1 MGQRIY
7 LDYCATTP
15 VHPAVRK
22 AMLAALESDFGNP
35 SSMHS
40 VGMEAAA
47 LVRQA
52 RQDVGSSLGCSPE
65 EVCFTSG
72 ATEADNLALLGT
84 LRRFAAG
91 KAHLIV
97 SAIEHHAVLHAA
109 QKLEQEGYAVT
120 YLPVDSQGLVDLQAV
135 ERAIRDDTK
144 LISIMLVNNEV
155 GSIQPIAEIGRIA
168 RAHSILLHT
177 DAVQALGF
185 MDVHVENLGVDM
197 LSLSAHKIYGP
208 KGIGALYVRNGLE
221 LVPLAFGGTQENTLR
236 PGTENV
242 PGILGLSS
250 ALNLVSEHRA
260 TERERLRGLRK
271 RLVGGIQ
278 AAGLDMVLNGPEEDV
293 APHIASISFPGTDA
307 EMLLIRLNKEGI
319 AVSMGSACTSR
330 DIEPSHVLTAMGL
343 PEKRIEASLRI
354 SLGLPTTEEEIDKF
368 VEILETAIKRVLI

>member
-15 VHPAVRK
+15 VHPTVK
-22 AMLAALESDFGNP
+22 QAMMTALESDFGNP
-35 SSMHS
+35 SSIHWA
-40 VGMEAAA
+40 GMEAAS

-52 RQDVGSSLGCSPE
+52 RQDIASNLGCSPE

-97 SAIEHHAVLHAA
+97 SAIEHHAILHAA

-168 RAHSILLHT
+168 RARSISLHT
-177 DAVQALGF
+177 DAVQAMGF
-185 MDVHVENLGVDM
+185 MDVRVKELGVDM

-208 KGIGALYVRNGLE
+208 KGVGALYVRNGLE
-221 LVPLAFGGTQENTLR
+221 LVPLVFGGTQEHLLR

-242 PGILGLSS
+242 PGILGLSA
-250 ALNLVSEHRA
+250 ALNLVSQHRA
-260 TERERLRGLRK
+260 AERERLRRLRK
-271 RLVGGIQ
+271 RLVSGIQ
-278 AAGLDMVLNGPEEDV
+278 AAGLDMVLNGPREDV
-293 APHIASISFPGTDA
+293 APHIASISFTGADA

-319 AVSMGSACTSR
+319 AVSMGSACTSQ

-343 PEKRIEASLRI
+343 PGEQIEASLRI
-354 SLGLPTTEEEIDKF
+354 SLGLPTTEEEIDMF
-368 VEILETAIKRVLI
+368 VETLETVIKRVLI

>member
-1 MGQRIY
+1 
-7 LDYCATTP
+7 
-15 VHPAVRK
+15 
-22 AMLAALESDFGNP
+22 MLAALESDFGNP

-177 DAVQALGF
+177 DAVQAMGF

-221 LVPLAFGGTQENTLR
+221 LVPLAFGGTQENSLR

-250 ALNLVSEHRA
+250 ALNLVSERRA

-354 SLGLPTTEEEIDKF
+354 SLGLPTTEEEIDRF
-368 VEILETAIKRVLI
+368 VETLETAIKRVLI

>member
-1 MGQRIY
+1 MM
-7 LDYCATTP
+7 T
-15 VHPAVRK
+15 
-22 AMLAALESDFGNP
+22 ALESDFGNP
-35 SSMHS
+35 SSMHWA
-40 VGMEAAA
+40 GMEAASI
-47 LVRQA
+47 VRQA
-52 RQDVGSSLGCSPE
+52 RQDIASNLGCSPE

-97 SAIEHHAVLHAA
+97 SAIEHHAILHAA

-168 RAHSILLHT
+168 RARSISLHT
-177 DAVQALGF
+177 DAVQAMGF
-185 MDVHVENLGVDM
+185 MDVRVKELGVDM

-208 KGIGALYVRNGLE
+208 KGVGALYVRNGLE
-221 LVPLAFGGTQENTLR
+221 LVPLVFGGTQEHLLR

-242 PGILGLSS
+242 PGILGLSA
-250 ALNLVSEHRA
+250 ALNLVSQHRA
-260 TERERLRGLRK
+260 AERERLRRLRK
-271 RLVGGIQ
+271 RLVSGIQ
-278 AAGLDMVLNGPEEDV
+278 SAGLDMVLNGPGEDV
-293 APHIASISFPGTDA
+293 APHIASISFTGADA

-319 AVSMGSACTSR
+319 AVSMGSACTSQ

-343 PEKRIEASLRI
+343 PGEQIEASLRI
-354 SLGLPTTEEEIDKF
+354 SLGLPTTEEEIDMF
-368 VEILETAIKRVLI
+368 VETLETVIKRVLI